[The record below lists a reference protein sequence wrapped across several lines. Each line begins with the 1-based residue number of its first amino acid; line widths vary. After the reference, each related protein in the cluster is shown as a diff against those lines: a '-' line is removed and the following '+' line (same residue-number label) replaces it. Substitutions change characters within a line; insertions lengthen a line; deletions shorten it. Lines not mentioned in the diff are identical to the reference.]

1 MELANTDFS
10 FEKIDK
16 SRKEIEQ
23 LQSVLDKIL
32 KYVCR
37 VQRRILTSR
46 LLVSS
51 LSTHLVHTVVSYG
64 EGDTVPGLHLHF

>member
-1 MELANTDFS
+1 MP
-10 FEKIDK
+10 KR
-16 SRKEIEQ
+16 RKAIHKGGNFGKQIFVGSAET
-23 LQSVLDKIL
+23 
-32 KYVCR
+32 R
-37 VQRRILTSR
+37 GQRGILTD